1 MADIRNVMIVT
12 FTPVQDDAGLSGKVI
27 GKIFGNYQP
36 YSCEVDYATLHDR
49 MVQLVN
55 PKGLPF
61 AAPEMWV
68 EWSHCVE
75 GGGEPGVSVQ
85 LLVTYFSDG
94 RAPTVK
100 VVG

>member
-12 FTPVQDDAGLSGKVI
+12 FTPVQDDAGVSGKVI

-61 AAPEMWV
+61 TAPEMWV

-75 GGGEPGVSVQ
+75 GGGGDKDSIQ
-85 LLVTYFSDG
+85 LLVTCYPDG
-94 RAPTVK
+94 RTPTVK

>member
-1 MADIRNVMIVT
+1 MADLRNVVIVT

-36 YSCEVDYATLHDR
+36 YSCIVDYATLHDK
-49 MVQLVN
+49 MVQLVD

-61 AAPEMWV
+61 YAPEMWV
-68 EWSHCVE
+68 EFSHCVE
-75 GGGEPGVSVQ
+75 GGGGDKESVQ
-85 LLVTYFSDG
+85 LIVTYYFDG
-94 RAPTVK
+94 RAPLVK

>member
-1 MADIRNVMIVT
+1 MADIRNVVIVT

-27 GKIFGNYQP
+27 GKIYGNFQP

-61 AAPEMWV
+61 STPQMWV

-75 GGGEPGVSVQ
+75 GGGGDKESVQ
-85 LLVTYFSDG
+85 LLVTYYFDG
-94 RAPTVK
+94 RSPLVK

>member
-1 MADIRNVMIVT
+1 MDLRNVTIVT

-36 YSCEVDYATLHDR
+36 YSCMVDYATLHDK

-61 AAPEMWV
+61 TAPEMWV

-75 GGGEPGVSVQ
+75 GGGEGISVQ
-85 LLVTYFSDG
+85 LLVTYYTDG
-94 RAPTVK
+94 SASVK